1 MDPQVFRSR
10 IDPLLAA
17 LVFVPVLV
25 VCGVVLQRAMAR
37 GQPPSG
43 VTLATLV
50 LSIGLVVWIFTTTS
64 YRFVDR
70 DLLVQSGPL
79 RVRIPVAQI
88 RRVTRTRSVLS
99 APALSLQRL
108 EIEYDTHSVVVISPR
123 DETGFL
129 AALKVKVPSAEL
141 PSGK

>member
-25 VCGVVLQRAMAR
+25 ACGVVLQRSVAR

-50 LSIGLVVWIFTTTS
+50 LSVGLVAWIFTTTT
-64 YRFVDR
+64 YRFVEGV
-70 DLLVQSGPL
+70 LLVQSGPM
-79 RVRIPVAQI
+79 RVRVPVAQI

-108 EIEYDTHSVVVISPR
+108 EIEYDKHSVVVISPQ
-123 DETGFL
+123 DEAGFL
-129 AALKVKVPSAEL
+129 AALKVKAPSAEL
-141 PSGK
+141 PTGQ